1 MDDGVLAHPEVRQVL
16 QAHLLDHAPEVDG
29 GHAGA
34 VLLRDLKHSAGY
46 RQAHGLLLAVGV
58 PWCGRRRP
66 WCRRARPPP

>member
-16 QAHLLDHAPEVDG
+16 QAHLLDHSAEVDG

-34 VLLRDLKHSAGY
+34 VLLRDLNHSAGY

-58 PWCGRRRP
+58 RWCG
-66 WCRRARPPP
+66 PPPP